1 MSTADA
7 QADIWAEVDA
17 VRNAIKKE
25 PGTARVPS
33 ALDRQHDALLR
44 QSSEAVTHQRLL
56 EERKRLTTAQAIGR
70 VHDAIAAQLHALWCV
85 NGRGK
90 IAEDDFITGSADVR
104 ERCRGCEAPHM
115 YKLTVYLIQPHDD
128 EPASMIDAL
137 RRQKTSKEMFLRDEA
152 LQDAETCGL
161 IGAAQR
167 RSAADLAERQKQK
180 ASKMRARID
189 MGVYNCLLHA
199 CVDEYCVLPLSATKK
214 QRELYNRIHSLPLQT
229 AGTQLESHVY
239 FCARHTRFHMCD
251 EFCDQTEPG
260 RHGECVCTL
269 SSRVKRAAELD
280 SALADAGFGAHGGG
294 GASAGAGG
302 GGGGG
307 GDSMPARDNEPTL
320 GDNED
325 MGFANAQTDEKPVVR
340 RRAAYSEVSVI
351 RDRGDNLRQRMML
364 TENGTPMR
372 GTVPRRR
379 GRGRGRGSIAGAS
392 AERARLD
399 RIRLAQSM
407 IKSSGDDDAGILS
420 PQQAALQFERLAA
433 GEMGRRAIGAAEAML
448 IDGEGEDVVII
459 EGHEFSANGGGA
471 GTKRSTSKRRK
482 QGRAKRVKSR
492 LANQAAQMTLDL
504 PSEFLEDEQESESED
519 ADGNDD
525 EQAEQEPPLP
535 RVKEEPRDED
545 GFQVVPEPLLESI
558 VTTHDITMN
567 SYLAMPIGG
576 DQFTVQYA
584 ESGAND
590 KKAKRGKTVSVSFD
604 VRAKIP
610 FAERASGKYDQEFA
624 IDVLLEQRARNE
636 RLARFNL
643 TGSATTNTFFSTTEL
658 LQQYGERACAIVWR
672 IMCSHERDA
681 IEKQKLITCTSKTR
695 SEVDAYMSAQRKE
708 RRVCFAER
716 IERICRASFDKSGM
730 YKRIVIDEALWKI
743 IETYTAL
750 LVIEFYF
757 NLVSLPRTVS
767 INLMPET
774 ADTIQNQFFFENF
787 VPAILSFMC
796 EGLEVNGVVILPRDS
811 FFIRE
816 WWPQTATLRTLGIAD
831 QTMTHLV
838 STIRAYIEAARSSNV
853 SMRRF
858 ESTTLEFDTLVSL
871 RLPGVVPGSETM
883 NSKELARAA
892 ARHVVSLFIEARA
905 RRLEALVQY

>member
-1 MSTADA
+1 MSSAAEQD
-7 QADIWAEVDA
+7 DIWAQVDA
-17 VRNAIKKE
+17 ARQIKPE
-25 PGTARVPS
+25 PDVHVHATSV
-33 ALDRQHDALLR
+33 HDVLLR
-44 QSSEAVTHQRLL
+44 QSSEVVTHQRLL
-56 EERKRLTTAQAIGR
+56 EERKRSVSAQAIGR
-70 VHDAIAAQLHALWCV
+70 VHDAIAAQLHALWCI
-85 NGRGK
+85 NGRNK
-90 IAEDDFITGSADVR
+90 IAEDDFITGSSDVR
-104 ERCRGCEAPHM
+104 EKCRGCDAPQLLRLH
-115 YKLTVYLIQPHDD
+115 VYLIQPQGD

-152 LQDAETCGL
+152 LHDAELCGL
-161 IGAAQR
+161 IGAAQK
-167 RSAADLAERQKQK
+167 RSIADLAERQKQK
-180 ASKMRARID
+180 ANKMRSRID

-199 CVDEYCVLPLSATKK
+199 CIDDYCVLQLGATKK
-214 QRELYNRIHSLPLQT
+214 QRDMYNRMHSRLLPT
-229 AGTQLESHVY
+229 AGTQLESYVY
-239 FCARHTRFHMCD
+239 FCAQHTRFHMCD

-280 SALADAGFGAHGGG
+280 SALADTGFGNSMRG
-294 GASAGAGG
+294 GAVPNGSNNADGTSVRDSEPLV
-302 GGGGG
+302 
-307 GDSMPARDNEPTL
+307 GD
-320 GDNED
+320 ED
-325 MGFANAQTDEKPVVR
+325 MGFSNAPNDEKPAVR

-351 RDRGDNLRQRMML
+351 RDRGDNMRQRMML
-364 TENGTPMR
+364 TANGTPIR
-372 GTVPRRR
+372 GTIPRRR

-407 IKSSGDDDAGILS
+407 IKSSGDDDANILS

-448 IDGEGEDVVII
+448 LDEGGDDVVMIDGS
-459 EGHEFSANGGGA
+459 EFAGA
-471 GTKRSTSKRRK
+471 KRSTSKRRK
-482 QGRAKRVKSR
+482 LGRAKRVKSR
-492 LANQAAQMTLDL
+492 LASQAAQMTLDL
-504 PSEFLEDEQESESED
+504 PSEFLEAEQSSSED
-519 ADGNDD
+519 EEDD
-525 EQAEQEPPLP
+525 NAAEPPADIPPEPQLP
-535 RVKEEPRDED
+535 RVKEEPREDDD

-558 VTTHDITMN
+558 VTQHDIAMN
-567 SYLAMPIGG
+567 AYLALPIGG
-576 DQFTVQYA
+576 DQFTVQHQN
-584 ESGAND
+584 ND
-590 KKAKRGKTVSVSFD
+590 ALIAKRAKRASSAGNTLSVSFD

-610 FAERASGKYDQEFA
+610 FAERAAGKYDQEFA
-624 IDVLLEQRARNE
+624 IDVLVEQRDRNE
-636 RLARFNL
+636 RLSRFNL
-643 TGSATTNTFFSTTEL
+643 SGSATTNTFFSTTEL

-681 IEKQKLITCTSKTR
+681 VEKNKLIVCTNKTR
-695 SEVDAYMSAQRKE
+695 SEVDAYMSTQRKE
-708 RRVCFAER
+708 KRVCFAER
-716 IERICRASFDKSGM
+716 IERICRTSFDKSGM

-757 NLVSLPRTVS
+757 NLVSLPRKES

-811 FFIRE
+811 FFVRE

-858 ESTTLEFDTLVSL
+858 EATTLEFDTLVSL

-883 NSKELARAA
+883 RPKELARAA